1 MKKFVSAATTFI
13 TLSQGERLKDINMA
27 DLCQLYVIWPV
38 DAKWRVRY
46 KWLKGWEEIAEHD
59 FNTDNAALTY
69 AYEHLLKNDSLNKR
83 PID

>member
-59 FNTDNAALTY
+59 FDTDNAALTY
-69 AYEHLLKNDSLNKR
+69 AYEHFLKKNAVKGGN
-83 PID
+83 